1 MNSLRSPNRKIP
13 HLPPAELTEGPII
26 QKLVTFFLPIA
37 AGTLFQQ
44 LYNAVDAFVVGKFV
58 GTEALAAVG
67 GSPAILS
74 NLIIGFFV
82 ALTGGAAVVIAQLYG
97 AQEYDRVARAMTV
110 SYRMCALMGLLVG
123 AAVCLFSPQLLRLL
137 KTPADTF
144 PQALVYQR
152 VYFSGAVFLL
162 LFNMGSGILRSVGD
176 AQFPFLC
183 LFVGCG
189 LNILLDVIFV
199 ILFSW
204 GVVGV
209 AVATVVSQ
217 AVAALLV
224 TLKLLTW
231 KGPFRLRL
239 TGPGDGALLRRM
251 LRIGIP
257 SGVQSSMYGLS
268 NVLLQV
274 GVNTL
279 GTVVVASWAMS
290 GKVDGAYWA
299 VTSAFGTALTTFVGQ
314 NYGAGRLSRVR
325 ESAKKSLVFMALV
338 TLAVSGALLLAA
350 RPLLRLLT
358 DDPAVIDT
366 TWYIILLFVP
376 FYVLWVPIEVL
387 SGVLRG
393 VGDVLIPSLI
403 LAGGICGFRILWL
416 LTAFRLSPVLLTL
429 CVCYPLSWLV
439 TDGAIYLYF
448 RRSRVLT
455 RAARVIDGDGD
466 PIAP

>member
-1 MNSLRSPNRKIP
+1 MNTRS
-13 HLPPAELTEGPII
+13 ELVEGPIVK
-26 QKLVTFFLPIA
+26 KLVLFFLPIA

-97 AQEYDRVARAMTV
+97 AQEYERVSTAMGV
-110 SYRMCALMGLLVG
+110 SYRLCVVLGLVVG
-123 AAVCLFSPQLLRLL
+123 AAVCLFSPQLLTLL

-144 PQALVYQR
+144 DQALLYQR
-152 VYFSGAVFLL
+152 IYFMGAVFLL
-162 LFNMGSGILRSVGD
+162 LFNMGSGILRSIGD
-176 AQFPFLC
+176 ARFPFLC

-189 LNILLDVIFV
+189 LNIVLDVLFV
-199 ILFSW
+199 ILFRW
-204 GVVGV
+204 GVMGV
-209 AVATVVSQ
+209 AVATVLSQ
-217 AVAALLV
+217 AVSALLV
-224 TLKLLTW
+224 TVKLLTLQ
-231 KGPFRLRL
+231 GPFRLRL
-239 TGPGDGALLRRM
+239 RAKGDKALLKRM

-268 NVLLQV
+268 NLLLQV

-290 GKVDGAYWA
+290 GKVDGAFWA
-299 VTSAFGTALTTFVGQ
+299 ITSAFGTALTTFVGQ
-314 NYGAGRLSRVR
+314 NYGAGKLDRIRAC
-325 ESAKKSLVFMALV
+325 AKKSLVFMTIM
-338 TLAVSGALLLAA
+338 TLSISGLLLLLA
-350 RPLLRLLT
+350 RPLLHVLT
-358 DDPAVIDT
+358 RDVGVIDT

-376 FYVLWVPIEVL
+376 FYILWVPIEVF

-393 VGDVLIPSLI
+393 VGDVLTPSLI

-416 LTAFRLSPVLLTL
+416 LTAFNLSHTLLTL
-429 CVCYPLSWLV
+429 CVCYPLSWVV
-439 TDGAIYLYF
+439 TDIAIYLYF
-448 RRSRVLT
+448 RRSPVMT
-455 RAARVIDGDGD
+455 RAIRVIDSDYD
-466 PIAP
+466 PHSR

>member
-1 MNSLRSPNRKIP
+1 MQLRN
-13 HLPPAELTEGPII
+13 ELVEGPIV
-26 QKLVTFFLPIA
+26 KRLVGFFLPIA

-97 AQEYDRVARAMTV
+97 AQAYARVSTAMGI
-110 SYRMCALMGLLVG
+110 SYRLCLWLGLAMGGL
-123 AAVCLFSPQLLRLL
+123 VCLFSPQLLTLL

-144 PQALVYQR
+144 AQALLYQR
-152 VYFSGAVFLL
+152 VYFLGAVFLL
-162 LFNMGSGILRSVGD
+162 IFNMGSGILRSIGD
-176 AQFPFLC
+176 ARFPFLC

-189 LNILLDVIFV
+189 LNILLDVVFV
-199 ILFSW
+199 IVFSW
-204 GVVGV
+204 GVLGV
-209 AVATVVSQ
+209 AVATVLSQ

-224 TLKLLTW
+224 TVKLMRLP
-231 KGPFRLRL
+231 GPFRLRL
-239 TGPGDGALLRRM
+239 RGQRDRALLKRM

-257 SGVQSSMYGLS
+257 SGVQSSMYGIS
-268 NVLLQV
+268 NLLLQV

-290 GKVDGAYWA
+290 GKVDGAFWA

-314 NYGAGRLSRVR
+314 NYGAGKLDRVR
-325 ESAKKSLVFMALV
+325 ASAKKSLLLMSGV
-338 TLAVSGALLLAA
+338 TLVLSGILLLLA
-350 RPLLRLLT
+350 RPLLHLLT
-358 DDPAVIDT
+358 NDPAVIHT

-376 FYVLWVPIEVL
+376 FYLIWVPIEVF

-393 VGDVLIPSLI
+393 VGDVLTPSLI

-416 LTAFRLSPVLLTL
+416 FTAFRLSPTLLTL
-429 CVCYPLSWLV
+429 CVCYPLSWVV
-439 TDGAIYLYF
+439 TDIAIYLYF
-448 RRSRVLT
+448 RHSPVMRSAV
-455 RAARVIDGDGD
+455 RVIDSDYD
-466 PIAP
+466 HRTR

>member
-1 MNSLRSPNRKIP
+1 MEMKGNGMDRRN
-13 HLPPAELTEGPII
+13 ELVEGPII
-26 QKLVTFFLPIA
+26 KKLVVFFLPIA

-82 ALTGGAAVVIAQLYG
+82 ALTSGAAVVIAQLYG
-97 AQEYDRVARAMTV
+97 AQEYERVSTAMGV
-110 SYRMCALMGLLVG
+110 SYRLCTALGLVMGAL
-123 AAVCLFSPQLLRLL
+123 VCLFSPQLLMLL

-144 PQALVYQR
+144 AQALLYQR
-152 VYFSGAVFLL
+152 IYFMGAVFLL
-162 LFNMGSGILRSVGD
+162 LFNMGSGVLRSIGD
-176 AQFPFLC
+176 ARFPFLC

-189 LNILLDVIFV
+189 LNIVLDVVFV
-199 ILFSW
+199 VLFSW

-209 AVATVVSQ
+209 AVATVLSQ
-217 AVAALLV
+217 AVSALLV
-224 TLKLLTW
+224 TVKLLTL

-239 TGPGDGALLRRM
+239 GVKGDRGLLKRM

-268 NVLLQV
+268 NLLLQV
-274 GVNTL
+274 GINTL

-290 GKVDGAYWA
+290 GKVDGAFWA
-299 VTSAFGTALTTFVGQ
+299 ITSAFGTALTTFVGQ
-314 NYGAGRLSRVR
+314 NYGAGKLDRIRA
-325 ESAKKSLVFMALV
+325 SAKKGLLLMIGM
-338 TLAVSGALLLAA
+338 TLSISALLLLVA
-350 RPLLRLLT
+350 RPLLHLLT
-358 DDPAVIDT
+358 DDGAVIST

-376 FYVLWVPIEVL
+376 FYLVWVPIEVF

-393 VGDVLIPSLI
+393 VGDVLTPSLI

-416 LTAFRLSPVLLTL
+416 FTAFRFSPTLLTL
-429 CVCYPLSWLV
+429 CICYPLSWVV
-439 TDGAIYLYF
+439 TDVAIYLYF
-448 RRSRVLT
+448 RRSPVMT
-455 RAARVIDGDGD
+455 RAVHVIDSDYD
-466 PIAP
+466 HRTS

>member
-1 MNSLRSPNRKIP
+1 MQMRN
-13 HLPPAELTEGPII
+13 EFVEGPIVR
-26 QKLVTFFLPIA
+26 KLVGFFLPIA

-97 AQEYDRVARAMTV
+97 AQEYDRVSTAMGV
-110 SYRMCALMGLLVG
+110 SYRLCVWLGLGMGALVY
-123 AAVCLFSPQLLRLL
+123 LFSPQLLTLL

-144 PQALVYQR
+144 DQALLYQR
-152 VYFSGAVFLL
+152 IYFLGAAFLL
-162 LFNMGSGILRSVGD
+162 LFNMGSGILRSIGD
-176 AQFPFLC
+176 ARFPFLC

-189 LNILLDVIFV
+189 LNIVLDVVFV
-199 ILFSW
+199 IAFSW
-204 GVVGV
+204 GVMGV
-209 AVATVVSQ
+209 AVATVLSQ

-224 TLKLLTW
+224 TGKLMRL
-231 KGPFRLRL
+231 KGPFRLRFREK
-239 TGPGDGALLRRM
+239 GDRSLLKRM

-268 NVLLQV
+268 NLLLQV
-274 GVNTL
+274 GINTL

-290 GKVDGAYWA
+290 GKVDGAFWA

-314 NYGAGRLSRVR
+314 NYGAGKLDRIRD
-325 ESAKKSLVFMALV
+325 SARKSLLLMGGL
-338 TLAVSGALLLAA
+338 TLAMSGLLLLLA
-350 RPLLRLLT
+350 RPLLHLLT
-358 DDPAVIDT
+358 NDPAVIDT

-376 FYVLWVPIEVL
+376 FYIIWVPIEVF

-393 VGDVLIPSLI
+393 VGDVLTPSLI

-416 LTAFRLSPVLLTL
+416 FTAFRLSPVLLTL
-429 CVCYPLSWLV
+429 CVCYPLSWVV
-439 TDGAIYLYF
+439 TDIAIYLYF
-448 RRSRVLT
+448 RHSPVMT
-455 RAARVIDGDGD
+455 DAVRVIDSDYD
-466 PIAP
+466 HRTR

>member
-1 MNSLRSPNRKIP
+1 MNMHNQ
-13 HLPPAELTEGPII
+13 LTEGPIVK
-26 QKLVTFFLPIA
+26 KLLGFFLPIA

-58 GTEALAAVG
+58 GTSALAAVG

-97 AQEYDRVARAMTV
+97 AQEYERVSTAMGV
-110 SYRMCALMGLLVG
+110 SYRLCTALGLGLG
-123 AAVCLFSPQLLRLL
+123 AVVCLFSPQLLTLL

-144 PQALVYQR
+144 DQALLYQR
-152 VYFSGAVFLL
+152 IYFLGAVFLL
-162 LFNMGSGILRSVGD
+162 LFNMGSGILRSIGD
-176 AQFPFLC
+176 ARFPFLC

-189 LNILLDVIFV
+189 LNIVLDVLFV

-204 GVVGV
+204 GVSGV
-209 AVATVVSQ
+209 AVATVLAQ

-224 TLKLLTW
+224 TGKLLTL

-239 TGPGDGALLRRM
+239 RGKGDRGLLKRM

-268 NVLLQV
+268 NLLLQV

-290 GKVDGAYWA
+290 GKVDGAFWA
-299 VTSAFGTALTTFVGQ
+299 VASAFGTALTTFVGQ
-314 NYGAGRLSRVR
+314 NFGAGKLDRIRDC
-325 ESAKKSLVFMALV
+325 AKKSLLLMAGMTV
-338 TLAVSGALLLAA
+338 GISGVLLLLA
-350 RPLLRLLT
+350 RPLLHLLT
-358 DDPAVIDT
+358 NDPAVIDT

-376 FYVLWVPIEVL
+376 FYLLWVPIEVC

-393 VGDVLIPSLI
+393 VGDVLTPSLI
-403 LAGGICGFRILWL
+403 LAGGICGFRTLWL
-416 LTAFRLSPVLLTL
+416 FTAFQLSPVLLTL
-429 CVCYPLSWLV
+429 CICYPLSWVV
-439 TDGAIYLYF
+439 TDVAIYLYF
-448 RRSRVLT
+448 RHSPVMT
-455 RAARVIDGDGD
+455 RAVRVIDSDYD
-466 PIAP
+466 HKAR

>member
-1 MNSLRSPNRKIP
+1 MELRN
-13 HLPPAELTEGPII
+13 ELIEGPIVK
-26 QKLVTFFLPIA
+26 KLVGFFLPIA

-58 GTEALAAVG
+58 GTAALAAVG

-82 ALTGGAAVVIAQLYG
+82 ALTGGAAVVIAQLFG
-97 AQEYDRVARAMTV
+97 AQEYERVSTAMGV
-110 SYRMCALMGLLVG
+110 SYRLCMVLGLGMGAL
-123 AAVCLFSPQLLRLL
+123 VCLFSPQLLTLL

-144 PQALVYQR
+144 DQALLYQR
-152 VYFSGAVFLL
+152 IYFLGAVFLL
-162 LFNMGSGILRSVGD
+162 LFNMGSGILRSIGD
-176 AQFPFLC
+176 ARFPFLC

-189 LNILLDVIFV
+189 LNIVLDVVFV
-199 ILFSW
+199 ILFAW
-204 GVVGV
+204 GVAGV

-224 TLKLLTW
+224 TGKLLTL

-239 TGPGDGALLRRM
+239 RGKGDKGLLKQM

-268 NVLLQV
+268 NLLLQV

-290 GKVDGAYWA
+290 GKVDGAFWA
-299 VTSAFGTALTTFVGQ
+299 ITSAFGTALTTFVGQ
-314 NYGAGRLSRVR
+314 NYGAGKLDRIR
-325 ESAKKSLVFMALV
+325 ECSKKSLLLMTGMTVG
-338 TLAVSGALLLAA
+338 VSGVLVLMA
-350 RPLLRLLT
+350 RPLLHLLT
-358 DDPAVIDT
+358 NDGAVIDT

-376 FYVLWVPIEVL
+376 FYLIWVPIEVF

-393 VGDVLIPSLI
+393 VGDVLTPSLI

-416 LTAFRLSPVLLTL
+416 FTAFQLWPTLLTL
-429 CVCYPLSWLV
+429 CICYPLSWVV
-439 TDGAIYLYF
+439 TDIAIYLYF
-448 RRSRVLT
+448 RHSPVMT
-455 RAARVIDGDGD
+455 KAVRVIDSDYD
-466 PIAP
+466 HTAR

>member
-1 MNSLRSPNRKIP
+1 METRNQ
-13 HLPPAELTEGPII
+13 LTEGPIVK
-26 QKLVTFFLPIA
+26 KLVTFFLPIA

-58 GTEALAAVG
+58 GTAALAAVG

-97 AQEYDRVARAMTV
+97 AQEYDRVSTAMAV
-110 SYRMCALMGLLVG
+110 SYRLCAILGLGMGIL
-123 AAVCLFSPQLLRLL
+123 VCLFSPQLLTLL

-144 PQALVYQR
+144 DQALLYQR
-152 VYFSGAVFLL
+152 IYFLGAVFLL
-162 LFNMGSGILRSVGD
+162 LFNMGSGILRAIGD
-176 AQFPFLC
+176 ARFPFLC

-189 LNILLDVIFV
+189 LNIVLDVLFV
-199 ILFSW
+199 ILFAW
-204 GVVGV
+204 GVMGV
-209 AVATVVSQ
+209 AVATVLSQ
-217 AVAALLV
+217 GVAALLV
-224 TLKLLTW
+224 TVKLLTL
-231 KGPFRLRL
+231 KGPFRLQFRI
-239 TGPGDGALLRRM
+239 GGDRSLLKRM

-268 NVLLQV
+268 NLLLQV

-299 VTSAFGTALTTFVGQ
+299 ITSAFGSALTTFVGQ
-314 NYGAGRLSRVR
+314 NYGAGKIERIRD
-325 ESAKKSLVFMALV
+325 SAKRGFLLMSCL
-338 TLAVSGALLLAA
+338 TLAVSGILLLAA

-358 DDPAVIDT
+358 NDSAVIDT

-376 FYVLWVPIEVL
+376 FYILWVPIEVF

-393 VGDVLIPSLI
+393 VGDVLTPSLI

-416 LTAFRLSPVLLTL
+416 FTAFRFSPTLLTL
-429 CVCYPLSWLV
+429 CVCYPLSWVV
-439 TDGAIYLYF
+439 TDVAIYLYF
-448 RRSRVLT
+448 RRSPVMT
-455 RAARVIDGDGD
+455 RAIRVIDSGYDHT
-466 PIAP
+466 AK

>member
-1 MNSLRSPNRKIP
+1 MQLRN
-13 HLPPAELTEGPII
+13 ELVEGPIV
-26 QKLVTFFLPIA
+26 KRLVGFFLPIA

-97 AQEYDRVARAMTV
+97 AQAYARVSTAMGI
-110 SYRMCALMGLLVG
+110 SYRLCLWLGLAMGGL
-123 AAVCLFSPQLLRLL
+123 VCLFSPQLLTLL

-144 PQALVYQR
+144 AQALLYQR
-152 VYFSGAVFLL
+152 VYFLGAVFLL
-162 LFNMGSGILRSVGD
+162 IFNMGSGILRSIGD
-176 AQFPFLC
+176 ARFPFLC

-189 LNILLDVIFV
+189 LNILLDVVFV
-199 ILFSW
+199 IVFSW
-204 GVVGV
+204 GVLGV
-209 AVATVVSQ
+209 AVATVLSQ

-224 TLKLLTW
+224 TVKLMRLP
-231 KGPFRLRL
+231 GPFRLRL
-239 TGPGDGALLRRM
+239 RGQRDRALLKRM

-257 SGVQSSMYGLS
+257 SGVQSSMYGIS
-268 NVLLQV
+268 NLLLQV

-290 GKVDGAYWA
+290 GKVDGAFWA

-314 NYGAGRLSRVR
+314 NYGAGKLDRVR
-325 ESAKKSLVFMALV
+325 ASAKKSLLLMSGV
-338 TLAVSGALLLAA
+338 TLVLSGILLLLA
-350 RPLLRLLT
+350 RPLLHLLT
-358 DDPAVIDT
+358 NDPAVIHT

-376 FYVLWVPIEVL
+376 FYLIWVPIEVF

-393 VGDVLIPSLI
+393 VGDVLTPSLI

-416 LTAFRLSPVLLTL
+416 FTAFRLSPTLPTL
-429 CVCYPLSWLV
+429 CVCYPLSWVV
-439 TDGAIYLYF
+439 TDIAIYLYF
-448 RRSRVLT
+448 RHSPVMRSAV
-455 RAARVIDGDGD
+455 RVIDSDYD
-466 PIAP
+466 HRTR

>member
-1 MNSLRSPNRKIP
+1 MYKRNDLI
-13 HLPPAELTEGPII
+13 EGPIVK
-26 QKLVTFFLPIA
+26 KLVGFFLPIA

-97 AQEYDRVARAMTV
+97 AQEYERLATAMGV
-110 SYRMCALMGLLVG
+110 SYRLCLWLGLAMGAV
-123 AAVCLFSPQLLRLL
+123 VCLFSPQLLTLL

-144 PQALVYQR
+144 EKALLYQR
-152 VYFSGAVFLL
+152 IYFLGAVFLL
-162 LFNMGSGILRSVGD
+162 VFNMGSGILRSIGD
-176 AQFPFLC
+176 ARFPFLC

-189 LNILLDVIFV
+189 LNIVLDVVFV

-209 AVATVVSQ
+209 AVATVLSQ

-224 TLKLLTW
+224 TGKLMGLQ
-231 KGPFRLRL
+231 GPFQLRL
-239 TGPGDGALLRRM
+239 HGKGDRALLKRM

-268 NVLLQV
+268 NLLLQV

-279 GTVVVASWAMS
+279 GTVTVASWAMS

-299 VTSAFGTALTTFVGQ
+299 ITSAFGTALTTFVGQ
-314 NYGAGRLSRVR
+314 NYGAGKLDRIRS
-325 ESAKKSLVFMALV
+325 SAKRSLLLMGGV
-338 TLAVSGALLLAA
+338 TVSVSGLLLLLA
-350 RPLLRLLT
+350 RPMLHLLT
-358 DDPAVIDT
+358 NDEAVVDT

-376 FYVLWVPIEVL
+376 FYLLWVPIEVF

-393 VGDVLIPSLI
+393 VGDVLTPSLI

-416 LTAFRLSPVLLTL
+416 FTAFRLSPVLLTL
-429 CVCYPLSWLV
+429 CVCYPLSWVV
-439 TDGAIYLYF
+439 TDIAIYLYF
-448 RRSRVLT
+448 RHSPVMT
-455 RAARVIDGDGD
+455 QAVRVIDSDYD
-466 PIAP
+466 HRNR

>member
-1 MNSLRSPNRKIP
+1 METRNQ
-13 HLPPAELTEGPII
+13 LTEGPIVK
-26 QKLVTFFLPIA
+26 KLVTFFLPIA

-58 GTEALAAVG
+58 GTAALAAVG

-97 AQEYDRVARAMTV
+97 AQEYDRVSTAMAV
-110 SYRMCALMGLLVG
+110 SYRLCAILGLGMGIL
-123 AAVCLFSPQLLRLL
+123 VCLFSPQLLTLL

-144 PQALVYQR
+144 DQALLYQR
-152 VYFSGAVFLL
+152 IYFLGAVFLL
-162 LFNMGSGILRSVGD
+162 LFNMGSGILRAIGD
-176 AQFPFLC
+176 ARFPFLC

-189 LNILLDVIFV
+189 LNIVLDVLFV
-199 ILFSW
+199 ILFAW
-204 GVVGV
+204 GVMGV
-209 AVATVVSQ
+209 AVATVLSQ
-217 AVAALLV
+217 GVAALLV
-224 TLKLLTW
+224 TVKLLTL
-231 KGPFRLRL
+231 KGPFRLQFRI
-239 TGPGDGALLRRM
+239 GGARSLLKRM

-268 NVLLQV
+268 NLLLQV

-299 VTSAFGTALTTFVGQ
+299 ITSAFGSALTTFVGQ
-314 NYGAGRLSRVR
+314 NYGAGKIERIRD
-325 ESAKKSLVFMALV
+325 SAKRGFLLMSCL
-338 TLAVSGALLLAA
+338 TLAVSGILLLAA

-358 DDPAVIDT
+358 NDSAVIDT

-376 FYVLWVPIEVL
+376 FYILWVPIEVF

-393 VGDVLIPSLI
+393 VGDVLTPSLI

-416 LTAFRLSPVLLTL
+416 FTAFRFSPTLLTL
-429 CVCYPLSWLV
+429 CVCYPLSWVV
-439 TDGAIYLYF
+439 TDVAIYLYF
-448 RRSRVLT
+448 RRSPVMT
-455 RAARVIDGDGD
+455 RAIRVIDSDYD
-466 PIAP
+466 HTAK

>member
-1 MNSLRSPNRKIP
+1 METRNQ
-13 HLPPAELTEGPII
+13 LTEGPIVK
-26 QKLVTFFLPIA
+26 KLVTFFLPIA

-58 GTEALAAVG
+58 GTAALAAVG

-97 AQEYDRVARAMTV
+97 AQEYDRVSTAMAV
-110 SYRMCALMGLLVG
+110 SYRLCAILGLGMGIL
-123 AAVCLFSPQLLRLL
+123 VCLFSPQLLTLL

-144 PQALVYQR
+144 DQALLYQR
-152 VYFSGAVFLL
+152 IYFLGAVFLL
-162 LFNMGSGILRSVGD
+162 LFNMGSGILRAIGD
-176 AQFPFLC
+176 ARFPFLC

-189 LNILLDVIFV
+189 LNIVLDVLFV
-199 ILFSW
+199 ILFAW
-204 GVVGV
+204 GVMGV
-209 AVATVVSQ
+209 AVATVLSQ
-217 AVAALLV
+217 GVAALLV
-224 TLKLLTW
+224 TVKLLTL
-231 KGPFRLRL
+231 KGPFRLQFRI
-239 TGPGDGALLRRM
+239 GGDRSLLKRM

-268 NVLLQV
+268 NLLLQV

-299 VTSAFGTALTTFVGQ
+299 ITSAFGSALTTFVGQ
-314 NYGAGRLSRVR
+314 NYGAGKIERIRD
-325 ESAKKSLVFMALV
+325 SAKRGFLLMSCL
-338 TLAVSGALLLAA
+338 TLAVSGILLLAA

-358 DDPAVIDT
+358 NDPAVIDT

-376 FYVLWVPIEVL
+376 FYILWVPIEVF

-393 VGDVLIPSLI
+393 VGDVLTPSLI

-416 LTAFRLSPVLLTL
+416 FTAFRFSPTLLTL
-429 CVCYPLSWLV
+429 CVCYPLSWVV
-439 TDGAIYLYF
+439 TDVAIYLYF
-448 RRSRVLT
+448 RRSPVMT
-455 RAARVIDGDGD
+455 RAIRVIDSDYD
-466 PIAP
+466 HTAK

>member
-1 MNSLRSPNRKIP
+1 MQMRN
-13 HLPPAELTEGPII
+13 ELVEGPIVK
-26 QKLVTFFLPIA
+26 KLMGFFLPIA

-97 AQEYDRVARAMTV
+97 AQEYERVSMAMGV
-110 SYRMCALMGLLVG
+110 SYRMCLWLGLGMGAL
-123 AAVCLFSPQLLRLL
+123 VCLFSPELLKLL

-144 PQALVYQR
+144 DQALLYQR
-152 VYFSGAVFLL
+152 IYFLGAVFLL
-162 LFNMGSGILRSVGD
+162 LFNMGSGILRSIGD
-176 AQFPFLC
+176 ARFPFLC

-189 LNILLDVIFV
+189 LNILLDVVFV
-199 ILFSW
+199 IVFSW
-204 GVVGV
+204 GVMGV
-209 AVATVVSQ
+209 AVATIFSQ

-224 TLKLLTW
+224 TGKLMRL
-231 KGPFRLRL
+231 KGPFRLQLR
-239 TGPGDGALLRRM
+239 GKGDRGLFKRM

-257 SGVQSSMYGLS
+257 SGIQSSMYGLS
-268 NVLLQV
+268 NLLLQV

-299 VTSAFGTALTTFVGQ
+299 VASAFGTALTTFVGQ
-314 NYGAGRLSRVR
+314 NYGAGKLDRIRA
-325 ESAKKSLVFMALV
+325 SAKKSLLLMGGITLSMSGLLV
-338 TLAVSGALLLAA
+338 LLA
-350 RPLLRLLT
+350 RPLLHLLT
-358 DDPAVIDT
+358 NDLAVIDT
-366 TWYIILLFVP
+366 TWYILLLFVP
-376 FYVLWVPIEVL
+376 FYIIWVPIEVF

-393 VGDVLIPSLI
+393 VGDVLTPSLI

-416 LTAFRLSPVLLTL
+416 FTAFRASPVLLIL
-429 CVCYPLSWLV
+429 CICYPLSWVV
-439 TDGAIYLYF
+439 TDIAIYLYF
-448 RRSRVLT
+448 RHSLVMRSAV
-455 RAARVIDGDGD
+455 RVIDSDYD
-466 PIAP
+466 HRTR

>member
-1 MNSLRSPNRKIP
+1 MNSFRSITRKIP
-13 HLPPAELTEGPII
+13 HTPPANLTEGPIV
-26 QKLVTFFLPIA
+26 KRLVTFFLPIA

-97 AQEYDRVARAMTV
+97 AQEYDRVATAMGV
-110 SYRMCALMGLLVG
+110 SYRMCVLLGLLAG
-123 AAVCLFSPQLLRLL
+123 ASVCLFSPQLLILL

-144 PQALVYQR
+144 EQALLYQR
-152 VYFSGAVFLL
+152 IYFLGAVFLL

-176 AQFPFLC
+176 ARFPFLC

-189 LNILLDVIFV
+189 LNIILDVVFV
-199 ILFSW
+199 IVFGW
-204 GVVGV
+204 GVAGV
-209 AVATVVSQ
+209 AIATVVSQ
-217 AVAALLV
+217 ALSALLV
-224 TLKLLTW
+224 TIKLMAW

-239 TGPGDGALLRRM
+239 RGKGDRSLLRRM

-268 NVLLQV
+268 NLLLQV
-274 GVNTL
+274 GINSL
-279 GTVVVASWAMS
+279 GTVVVASWAMN

-299 VTSAFGTALTTFVGQ
+299 ITSAFGTALTTFVGQ
-314 NYGAGRLSRVR
+314 NYGAGKLDRVR
-325 ESAKKSLVFMALV
+325 ESAKKSLLLMVLI
-338 TLAVSGALLLAA
+338 TLSVSGVLLLAA
-350 RPLLRLLT
+350 RPLLQVLT
-358 DDPAVIDT
+358 ADPAVIDT
-366 TWYIILLFVP
+366 TWHIILFFAP
-376 FYVLWVPIEVL
+376 FYVTWVPIEVL
-387 SGVLRG
+387 SGILRG
-393 VGDVLIPSLI
+393 VGDVLTPSLI

-416 LTAFRLSPVLLTL
+416 FTAFQLSPVLLTL
-429 CVCYPLSWLV
+429 CVCYPLSWVV

-448 RRSRVLT
+448 RHSPIMT
-455 RAARVIDGDGD
+455 RAVRVIDGNFDHT
-466 PIAP
+466 AP

>member
-1 MNSLRSPNRKIP
+1 MQMRN
-13 HLPPAELTEGPII
+13 ELVEGPIVR
-26 QKLVTFFLPIA
+26 KLVGFFLPIA

-97 AQEYDRVARAMTV
+97 AQEYDRVSTAMGV
-110 SYRMCALMGLLVG
+110 SYRLCVWLGLGMGAL
-123 AAVCLFSPQLLRLL
+123 VCLFSPQLLTLL

-144 PQALVYQR
+144 DQALLYQR
-152 VYFSGAVFLL
+152 IYFLGAAFLL
-162 LFNMGSGILRSVGD
+162 LSNMGSGILRSIGD
-176 AQFPFLC
+176 ARFPLLC

-189 LNILLDVIFV
+189 LNIVLDVVFV
-199 ILFSW
+199 IAFSW
-204 GVVGV
+204 GVMGV
-209 AVATVVSQ
+209 AVATVLSQ

-224 TLKLLTW
+224 TGKLMRL
-231 KGPFRLRL
+231 KGPFRLRFREK
-239 TGPGDGALLRRM
+239 GDRSLLKRM

-268 NVLLQV
+268 NLLLQV
-274 GVNTL
+274 GINTL

-290 GKVDGAYWA
+290 GKVDGAFWA

-314 NYGAGRLSRVR
+314 NYGAGKLDRIRD
-325 ESAKKSLVFMALV
+325 SARKSLLLMGGL
-338 TLAVSGALLLAA
+338 TLAMSGLLLLLA
-350 RPLLRLLT
+350 RPLLHLLT
-358 DDPAVIDT
+358 NDPAVIDT

-376 FYVLWVPIEVL
+376 FYIIWVPIEVF

-393 VGDVLIPSLI
+393 VGDVLTPSLI

-416 LTAFRLSPVLLTL
+416 FTAFRLSPVLLTL
-429 CVCYPLSWLV
+429 CVCYPLSWVV
-439 TDGAIYLYF
+439 TDIAIYLYF
-448 RRSRVLT
+448 RHSPVMT
-455 RAARVIDGDGD
+455 DAVRVIDSDYD
-466 PIAP
+466 HRTR